1 MLRFTYLFISLLL
14 FSCSIKKETRSKY
27 ELLLGNWTLKNVNI
41 ILDEAPE
48 SKYYEYQE
56 ISFLDSSKALL
67 TNIHEGTKYPIEFEW
82 KLIDNNYII
91 LHYNDSYAKTRF
103 LVYKFR
109 IKSLSEKELII
120 ENNNEKK
127 IVISTFIK

>member
-1 MLRFTYLFISLLL
+1 MLRFTYLFISILL
-14 FSCSIKKETRSKY
+14 FSCSIKKETISKY

-67 TNIHEGTKYPIEFEW
+67 TNIHEGTKYPTEFEW

-91 LHYNDSYAKTRF
+91 LHFNDSYAKTRF